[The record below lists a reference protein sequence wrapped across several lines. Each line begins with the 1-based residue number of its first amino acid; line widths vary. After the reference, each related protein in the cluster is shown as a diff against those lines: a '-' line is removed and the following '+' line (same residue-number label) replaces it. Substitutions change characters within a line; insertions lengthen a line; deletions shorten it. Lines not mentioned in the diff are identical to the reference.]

1 MPVPVPA
8 ASVAAGTPSINM
20 GIHALEVYV
29 PRHCASAA
37 SLERAHKVEGKY
49 TVGLMMREWAVCD
62 EDEDVARDD
71 ACRASMIGAT
81 ADASALTAGV
91 HTTPASFRD
100 SGSTARWCS
109 IPRIVTSSCV
119 LFDMARCRE

>member
-1 MPVPVPA
+1 MFGRLHASAMPSAPVPA
-8 ASVAAGTPSINM
+8 PSSRTLIRRDRGPAVPSAS
-20 GIHALEVYV
+20 
-29 PRHCASAA
+29 
-37 SLERAHKVEGKY
+37 
-49 TVGLMMREWAVCD
+49 
-62 EDEDVARDD
+62 DEDVASDD

-100 SGSTARWCS
+100 SGSTARLCS

-119 LFDMARCRE
+119 LFDMARCRECVEH